1 MFFTVK
7 SQKKPMF
14 SFVSIFLLCL
24 SLLVFVL
31 IMGVMSPSFT
41 SYSAQKAAQ
50 IPVVKQNLYKHV
62 DFLTKIYPA
71 RNHQNLAE
79 LQQAA
84 DYIFD
89 YFQTLKQ
96 GKTERQKYMADN
108 QNEYQNIIWSY
119 NSEKTER
126 IVIGGHYDV
135 CGNQRGADD
144 NASAVAGLL
153 EIARLLDSLQP
164 DLPYRVDIVAYCLE
178 EPPNFRTTNMG
189 SYVHAK
195 SLIDKQIPI
204 KSMICLE
211 MIGYFSDKKQSQD
224 YPIAAMKLLYPTVG
238 NFIAVVGNTNSGKLV
253 NSMKSAM
260 KSVANLPVS
269 AINAPTF
276 VQGVDFSDHQNYW
289 KFGIPAVMITDT
301 AFFRNSHY
309 HKETDTIETLD
320 FDKMQEVVRGIYAGI
335 SSLE

>member
-1 MFFTVK
+1 
-7 SQKKPMF
+7 
-14 SFVSIFLLCL
+14 
-24 SLLVFVL
+24 
-31 IMGVMSPSFT
+31 
-41 SYSAQKAAQ
+41 
-50 IPVVKQNLYKHV
+50 
-62 DFLTKIYPA
+62 
-71 RNHQNLAE
+71 
-79 LQQAA
+79 
-84 DYIFD
+84 
-89 YFQTLKQ
+89 
-96 GKTERQKYMADN
+96 
-108 QNEYQNIIWSY
+108 
-119 NSEKTER
+119 
-126 IVIGGHYDV
+126 
-135 CGNQRGADD
+135 
-144 NASAVAGLL
+144 
-153 EIARLLDSLQP
+153 
-164 DLPYRVDIVAYCLE
+164 
-178 EPPNFRTTNMG
+178 MG